1 MATKPM
7 GQLGGTPRVVA
18 MQPKCHPT
26 QQIVCLEFLA
36 EVCQNSTSCLRED
49 GVKFPT
55 RMHLCSSSLLIEV
68 VPTNVTHVQHV
79 YVVAAS
85 LDRHH
90 S

>member
-36 EVCQNSTSCLRED
+36 EVCQNSTPWAVVCSGSQLSTTAAKKD
-49 GVKFPT
+49 LAQLGI
-55 RMHLCSSSLLIEV
+55 MHQDMDYIITNLF
-68 VPTNVTHVQHV
+68 VP
-79 YVVAAS
+79 
-85 LDRHH
+85 
-90 S
+90 